1 MRRRVRKNITIQ
13 TIITPARY
21 HKEKDQ
27 EASLIAPKAIP
38 SGIPIIKPNPTK
50 NEGAM
55 AMSGLF
61 AREKSIMNRSNPNKR
76 RGFNIKLSK
85 NNGNGKRK
93 FPVAGTITVRF
104 ITSKTIMVEIIDIT

>member
-1 MRRRVRKNITIQ
+1 MRRRVRKKITIQ

-27 EASLIAPKAIP
+27 EARLIEPKAIP
-38 SGIPIIKPNPTK
+38 NGIPIIRPNPAR

-61 AREKSIMNRSNPNKR
+61 AREKSIINKSNPKRR
-76 RGFNIKLSK
+76 RGFNIRLTK
-85 NNGNGKRK
+85 NIGNGRK
-93 FPVAGTITVRF
+93 NFPVAGTITDRF
-104 ITSKTIMVEIIDIT
+104 TTNKTIMVEIIDIT